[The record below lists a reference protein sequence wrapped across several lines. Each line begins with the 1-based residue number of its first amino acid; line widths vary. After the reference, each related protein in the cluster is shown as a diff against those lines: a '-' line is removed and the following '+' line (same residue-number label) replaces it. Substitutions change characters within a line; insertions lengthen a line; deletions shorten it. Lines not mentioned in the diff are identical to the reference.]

1 MGRPEARAPS
11 GMDTSS
17 AGPAAALHEC
27 RSGRSLRSRAAGRV
41 QLVPGRSV
49 GASCRGA
56 RFTPLCGSCACV
68 ERMAGRGNSA
78 WAGAGD
84 VVELCRAV
92 PDEPSV
98 GRERVRTAE
107 VCGAV
112 PGDGSRDGLPVRAR
126 SARNAGRDATRRAS
140 GNRPAVRAATMRSLI
155 TFNHNFRACAAR
167 QIPSLRRYRR
177 SFRLLRA
184 RYPHVPE
191 FSPWNERRP
200 AFYALRFVS
209 AGRHRDEPDAAE
221 RGDDAGESWRIE
233 TFVGVRA
240 RGLRAARGT
249 RAAGRPP
256 RPAARAAGCWRARRR
271 RPEATIRPRSP
282 RGSPRRCWSA
292 SAGSRPGASATHPS
306 LHLPDQRLRTA
317 STPSRAAAWRSR
329 SASAATQAATAGAS
343 SRGVGRE
350 QDDRSHAVGVAQR
363 EVCRV
368 CAAVAAPDDDRRC
381 RGGGIEQRVG
391 GGVLA
396 DTGALVGLWARAA
409 HVAAAV
415 VDASQS
421 GELIDRVGPCERR
434 AAGAVDAQDRGTIAA
449 PGSRAGSR

>member
-1 MGRPEARAPS
+1 MPR
-11 GMDTSS
+11 
-17 AGPAAALHEC
+17 
-27 RSGRSLRSRAAGRV
+27 RSLHSSLRKLCVRRADG
-41 QLVPGRSV
+41 
-49 GASCRGA
+49 C
-56 RFTPLCGSCACV
+56 
-68 ERMAGRGNSA
+68 GRGNSA

-98 GRERVRTAE
+98 GRERGRTAE

-240 RGLRAARGT
+240 RGLRVT
-249 RAAGRPP
+249 
-256 RPAARAAGCWRARRR
+256 
-271 RPEATIRPRSP
+271 
-282 RGSPRRCWSA
+282 
-292 SAGSRPGASATHPS
+292 
-306 LHLPDQRLRTA
+306 
-317 STPSRAAAWRSR
+317 
-329 SASAATQAATAGAS
+329 
-343 SRGVGRE
+343 
-350 QDDRSHAVGVAQR
+350 
-363 EVCRV
+363 
-368 CAAVAAPDDDRRC
+368 
-381 RGGGIEQRVG
+381 
-391 GGVLA
+391 
-396 DTGALVGLWARAA
+396 
-409 HVAAAV
+409 
-415 VDASQS
+415 
-421 GELIDRVGPCERR
+421 
-434 AAGAVDAQDRGTIAA
+434 
-449 PGSRAGSR
+449 

>member
-1 MGRPEARAPS
+1 MPR
-11 GMDTSS
+11 
-17 AGPAAALHEC
+17 
-27 RSGRSLRSRAAGRV
+27 RSLHSSLRKLCVRRADG
-41 QLVPGRSV
+41 
-49 GASCRGA
+49 C
-56 RFTPLCGSCACV
+56 
-68 ERMAGRGNSA
+68 GRGNSA

-98 GRERVRTAE
+98 GRERGRTAE

-155 TFNHNFRACAAR
+155 TFNHKLPC
-167 QIPSLRRYRR
+167 LRRAPDPVAAPVPAQ
-177 SFRLLRA
+177 LPAPAA

-271 RPEATIRPRSP
+271 RPEATICPRSP

-292 SAGSRPGASATHPS
+292 SAGSRPGASATRPS
-306 LHLPDQRLRTA
+306 LHLPTSACAAA

-343 SRGVGRE
+343 SRGASGASRTSART
-350 QDDRSHAVGVAQR
+350 RSG
-363 EVCRV
+363 
-368 CAAVAAPDDDRRC
+368 
-381 RGGGIEQRVG
+381 
-391 GGVLA
+391 
-396 DTGALVGLWARAA
+396 
-409 HVAAAV
+409 
-415 VDASQS
+415 
-421 GELIDRVGPCERR
+421 
-434 AAGAVDAQDRGTIAA
+434 
-449 PGSRAGSR
+449 